1 MPLVTSTPA
10 RVLNLSG
17 PCDLGAIRDIA
28 RALRAFLEQSG
39 VAPDEIDAW
48 ELVAVEAGNN
58 AVNNVSATGLA
69 QPIEASLEVGPTY
82 VELRIHDHTPGFD
95 LPETAELPDPLSEHG
110 RGLFLMR
117 TLTDRMSYFRGA
129 TGNTLALWKRRGIP
143 QENLALTNQADSL
156 AVASLEATLNTMT
169 EELAAS
175 YESLSAIFRFAAE
188 FNRSELTQ
196 PAVDQWFRE
205 LATIVGAEWYVFR
218 TARPEVGGLIVA
230 CASGSGIG
238 LPPLPLDSQ
247 TPHRDGLEAQ
257 AVASHKDVWF
267 YGTQNLAA
275 TDPLASFG
283 SPLAF
288 IVHPVYVNAELVGV
302 LTAGRYSQQAP
313 FSAVQVNILHTFA
326 DFLGIALRN
335 AWIREQ
341 QIRVRL
347 VTHELEIAANIQ
359 RSLLPTR
366 LPEPRGFRLAGH
378 SQSANEVG
386 GDLFDVMKVGSHG
399 ILLVI
404 ADVMGKGV
412 PAALFAAILRNQIRA
427 RPDLAG
433 HPGHFMAWLN
443 QVLFTDL
450 DRVDMFITVQLAF
463 LDPVAREL
471 RVASAGHCPLLVAY
485 PEDRV
490 VEVAAEGPPLG
501 ISIHAEF
508 PEPVIHLAQGARA
521 LMLTDGLTEL
531 RDPDGALLGLD
542 AVKTWL
548 YDAAL
553 RRRPAPEAHDALLDF
568 ARAFRR
574 SAQLRDDLT
583 FIVLADHPEPTLISN
598 PTSTTTAS
606 SHGR

>member
-17 PCDLGAIRDIA
+17 PCDLGAIRDAA
-28 RALRAFLEQSG
+28 RAIRAFLEQSG

-48 ELVAVEAGNN
+48 ELASVEAGNN
-58 AVNNVSATGLA
+58 AVNNVGPNGLA
-69 QPIEASLEVGPTY
+69 HPVELSLEVGPTY
-82 VELRIHDHTPGFD
+82 VELRVHDHTPGFD
-95 LPETAELPDPLSEHG
+95 LPDHAELPDPLSEHG

-117 TLTDRMSYFRGA
+117 TLTDRMTYLRSPE
-129 TGNTLALWKRRGIP
+129 GNTLILWKRRAIP
-143 QENLALTNQADSL
+143 QTALASTNESESL
-156 AVASLEATLNTMT
+156 AVASLEATLQTMT

-175 YESLSAIFRFAAE
+175 YESLAAIFRFAAE

-196 PAVDQWFRE
+196 SAVDQWFRD
-205 LATIVGAEWYVFR
+205 LASIVGAEWYVFR
-218 TARPEVGGLIVA
+218 TARPEAGGLVVA

-238 LPPLPLDSQ
+238 LPPLPLDSK

-386 GDLFDVMKVGSHG
+386 GDLFDVMKVDNHG
-399 ILLVI
+399 VLLVI

-427 RPDLAG
+427 RPDLAN
-433 HPGHFMAWLN
+433 HPGNFMAWLN

-463 LDPVAREL
+463 LDPEAREL

-490 VEVAAEGPPLG
+490 VEIAADGPPLG
-501 ISIHAEF
+501 ISRHAEF
-508 PEPVIHLAQGARA
+508 PEPVIHLAQGARV

-531 RDPDGALLGLD
+531 RDPDGSLLGLD
-542 AVKTWL
+542 AIKTWL

-553 RRRPAPEAHDALLDF
+553 RRRPAAEAHDALLEF
-568 ARAFRR
+568 ARGFRR
-574 SAQLRDDLT
+574 TAQLRDDLT
-583 FIVLADHPEPTLISN
+583 FIVVADYPEPMLQA
-598 PTSTTTAS
+598 PSTPSPLS
-606 SHGR
+606 SHAR

>member
-17 PCDLGAIRDIA
+17 PCDLGAIRDAA
-28 RALRAFLEQSG
+28 RAIRAFLEQSE
-39 VAPDEIDAW
+39 VAPEEIDGW

-58 AVNNVSATGLA
+58 AVDNVGPEGIDL
-69 QPIEASLEVGPTY
+69 PVDLCVEVGPTY
-82 VELRIHDHTPGFD
+82 VELRVHDHTPGFD
-95 LPETAELPDPLSEHG
+95 MPESAELPDPLSESG

-117 TLTDRMSYFRGA
+117 TLTDRMSYQRGPER
-129 TGNTLALWKRRGIP
+129 NTLVLRKCRSVSRDTVLLP
-143 QENLALTNQADSL
+143 EQPDT
-156 AVASLEATLNTMT
+156 ASLEATLHTMT

-218 TARPEVGGLIVA
+218 TARPEAGGLVVA

-238 LPPLPLDSQ
+238 LPPLPLAPESKSAH
-247 TPHRDGLEAQ
+247 PSGLEAQ

-267 YGTQNLAA
+267 YGNQVLAA
-275 TDPLASFG
+275 DDPLASFG
-283 SPLAF
+283 SPLACV
-288 IVHPVYVNAELVGV
+288 VHPVYVNAELVGV
-302 LTAGRYSQQAP
+302 LTAGRYSQHAP

-335 AWIREQ
+335 TWVREQ
-341 QIRVRL
+341 QLRVRL

-359 RSLLPTR
+359 RSLLPVR
-366 LPEPRGFRLAGH
+366 LPEPHGFRLAGH
-378 SQSANEVG
+378 SQSANTVG
-386 GDLFDVMKVGSHG
+386 GDLFDVMKVGSQG

-427 RPDLAG
+427 RPDLASR
-433 HPGHFMAWLN
+433 PGHFMSWLN

-463 LDPVAREL
+463 LDPVSREL

-485 PEDRV
+485 PDESM
-490 VEVAAEGPPLG
+490 VEIAADGPPLG
-501 ISIHAEF
+501 ISRHSEF
-508 PEPVIHLAQGARA
+508 PEPVLTLADGVRA

-531 RDPDGALLGLD
+531 RDPDENLLGIE
-542 AVKTWL
+542 AVRSWL
-548 YDAAL
+548 LRAAV
-553 RRRPAPEAHDALLDF
+553 RRMAATEAHDTLLDF
-568 ARAFRR
+568 ARTFRR

-583 FIVLADHPEPTLISN
+583 FIVVADHPEPKVPAEADN
-598 PTSTTTAS
+598 
-606 SHGR
+606 RR

>member
-17 PCDLGAIRDIA
+17 PCDLGAIRDAA
-28 RALRAFLEQSG
+28 RAIRAFLEQSG

-58 AVNNVSATGLA
+58 AVNSVGPNGLA
-69 QPIEASLEVGPTY
+69 QPVDVSLEIGPTY
-82 VELRIHDHTPGFD
+82 VELRVHDHTPGFE
-95 LPETAELPDPLSEHG
+95 LPDHAELPDSLSEHG
-110 RGLFLMR
+110 RGLFLMSA
-117 TLTDRMSYFRGA
+117 LTDRISYLRSPD
-129 TGNTLALWKRRGIP
+129 GNTLILWKRRATP
-143 QENLALTNQADSL
+143 QSSLAASNEADSL
-156 AVASLEATLNTMT
+156 AVASLEATLTTMT

-175 YESLSAIFRFAAE
+175 YESLAAIFRFAAE

-196 PAVDQWFRE
+196 SAVDQWFRD
-205 LATIVGAEWYVFR
+205 LASIVGAEWYVFR
-218 TARPEVGGLIVA
+218 TARPEAGALIVA

-238 LPPLPLDSQ
+238 LPPLPLDSK

-267 YGTQNLAA
+267 YGIQNLAA

-386 GDLFDVMKVGSHG
+386 GDLFDVMKVDNQGV
-399 ILLVI
+399 LLVI

-427 RPDLAG
+427 RPDLAS
-433 HPGHFMAWLN
+433 HPGKFMAWLN

-450 DRVDMFITVQLAF
+450 DRVDMFITVQLVF
-463 LDPVAREL
+463 LDPEAREL

-490 VEVAAEGPPLG
+490 VEIAADGPPLG
-501 ISIHAEF
+501 ISRHAEF
-508 PEPVIHLAQGARA
+508 PEPVIHLAQGARV

-531 RDPDGALLGLD
+531 RDPEGSLLGLD
-542 AVKTWL
+542 AIKTWL

-553 RRRPAPEAHDALLDF
+553 RRRPAAEAHDALLDF

-574 SAQLRDDLT
+574 TALLRDDLT
-583 FIVLADHPEPTLISN
+583 FIVLADYPEPMLHPPSTPATL
-598 PTSTTTAS
+598 P
-606 SHGR
+606 SHAR

>member
-1 MPLVTSTPA
+1 VPLVTSTPA

-17 PCDLGAIRDIA
+17 PCDLGAIRDAA
-28 RALRAFLEQSG
+28 RTIRAFLEQAL
-39 VAPDEIDAW
+39 VAPEEVDAW

-58 AVNNVSATGLA
+58 AVDNVSSTGLA
-69 QPIEASLEVGPTY
+69 QPVELALEVGPTY
-82 VELRIHDHTPGFD
+82 VELRVHDHTPGFD
-95 LPETAELPDPLSEHG
+95 LPENTELPDPLSESG

-117 TLTDRMSYFRGA
+117 TLTDRMTYLRGVS
-129 TGNTLALWKRRGIP
+129 GNTLVLWKRRAVPPDNAPLDEGP
-143 QENLALTNQADSL
+143 NSLTI
-156 AVASLEATLNTMT
+156 ASLEATLNTMT

-218 TARPEVGGLIVA
+218 TARPEAGGLIVA

-238 LPPLPLDSQ
+238 LPPLPLDSK
-247 TPHRDGLEAQ
+247 TPKRDGLESQ
-257 AVASHKDVWF
+257 AVATHKDVWF
-267 YGTQNLAA
+267 YGNQNLAA

-288 IVHPVYVNAELVGV
+288 VVHPVYVNAELIGV

-313 FSAVQVNILHTFA
+313 FSAVQVDILHTFA

-341 QIRVRL
+341 QLRVRL

-359 RSLLPTR
+359 RSLLPVR

-386 GDLFDVMKVGSHG
+386 GDLFDVMKVESQGV
-399 ILLVI
+399 LLVI

-427 RPDLAG
+427 RPDLAN
-433 HPGHFMAWLN
+433 HPGKFMAWLN

-450 DRVDMFITVQLAF
+450 DRVDMFITVQLAY
-463 LDPVAREL
+463 LDPEAREI

-490 VEVAAEGPPLG
+490 VEVAADGPPLG
-501 ISIHAEF
+501 ISRHAEF
-508 PEPVIHLAQGARA
+508 PEPSVHLAEGARV
-521 LMLTDGLTEL
+521 LMVTDGLTEL

-553 RRRPAPEAHDALLDF
+553 RRRPALDAHDALLEY
-568 ARAFRR
+568 ARNFRR
-574 SAQLRDDLT
+574 TAQLRDDLT
-583 FIVLADHPEPTLISN
+583 FLIVADHPEPVLLA
-598 PTSTTTAS
+598 PTHTIPTQ